1 MIGRDAQSEGE
12 QARHEQG
19 RHEQGQEEQGHED
32 KTALVS
38 GGLMLAG
45 EGVGEGVGEG
55 GEAWG
60 PRRSMMT
67 EPGRPPFRLTGSGAA
82 MMKLRDDIE
91 RAALADFAVL
101 IEGETGVG
109 KEMVARQIHQWSRRR
124 KGPWVAVN
132 CAALVDSL
140 VESELFGLEDR
151 TATGVRGRRGKI
163 ELAHTGTLFLDE
175 VAELSPHVQAKLLR
189 VLQDFVVERV
199 GGQES
204 RRVSARLIVATN
216 RSLGPLVRERVFRQ
230 DLFYRV
236 NLLTIQVPPLRE
248 RLGDVSELAR
258 AFLADHRDLGITR
271 VSSSALEV
279 LRTYEWPG
287 NVRELFNVLADSSTR
302 AMARGSAEIA
312 VPDLPEVLSRPYREV
327 LQPSVE
333 HGDSMRTWAGRYA
346 RLVLERCG
354 NNKRK
359 ACQRLDISYHTLQ
372 AYLTHAHRGAVAIP
386 GEAAAKSR

>member
-1 MIGRDAQSEGE
+1 MIGRDAQSENE
-12 QARHEQG
+12 QVQKIGTGLGMGDGAGVEVGAEVAGGG
-19 RHEQGQEEQGHED
+19 RTE
-32 KTALVS
+32 
-38 GGLMLAG
+38 AG
-45 EGVGEGVGEG
+45 
-55 GEAWG
+55 G
-60 PRRSMMT
+60 PRRSVGET
-67 EPGRPPFRLTGSGAA
+67 ERLPFKLTGSGTA
-82 MMKLRDDIE
+82 MMKLRDEVE

-101 IEGETGVG
+101 IEGETGAG

-140 VESELFGLEDR
+140 VESELFGIEDR

-199 GGQES
+199 GSQES

-236 NLLTIQVPPLRE
+236 NLLTIQVPPLRD
-248 RLGDVSELAR
+248 RLSDVAELTR
-258 AFLADHRDLGITR
+258 AFLVEHHDLGITR
-271 VSSSALEV
+271 VSSAAVEV
-279 LRTYEWPG
+279 LRTYDWPG

-302 AMARGSAEIA
+302 AMARGSVEITI
-312 VPDLPEVLSRPYREV
+312 PDLPEVLSRPYREV
-327 LQPSVE
+327 LQPSIE
-333 HGDSMRTWAGRYA
+333 HGDSMRMWAGRYA

-372 AYLTHAHRGAVAIP
+372 AYLTQAHGGAVAIP
-386 GEAAAKSR
+386 GEVAGKSPLR

>member
-1 MIGRDAQSEGE
+1 MIGRDA
-12 QARHEQG
+12 
-19 RHEQGQEEQGHED
+19 
-32 KTALVS
+32 
-38 GGLMLAG
+38 LM
-45 EGVGEGVGEG
+45 E
-55 GEAWG
+55 
-60 PRRSMMT
+60 T
-67 EPGRPPFRLTGSGAA
+67 RPPFRLTGGGPA
-82 MMKLRDDIE
+82 MMKLREEIE

-101 IEGETGVG
+101 IEGETGAG

-124 KGPWVAVN
+124 KGPWIAVN

-140 VESELFGLEDR
+140 VESELFGIEDR

-163 ELAHTGTLFLDE
+163 EMAHTGTLFLDE

-216 RSLGPLVRERVFRQ
+216 RSLKPLVQERVFRQ

-248 RLGDVSELAR
+248 RLGDLADLAR
-258 AFLADHRDLGITR
+258 AFLTDHPELGLTR
-271 VSSSALEV
+271 VSVAALDV

-287 NVRELFNVLADSSTR
+287 NVRELFNVLADSATR
-302 AMARGSAEIA
+302 AMARRSVEIEI
-312 VPDLPEVLSRPYREV
+312 PDLPEVLSRPYREV
-327 LQPSVE
+327 LQPSIE
-333 HGDSMRTWAGRYA
+333 HGDTMRTWAGRYA

-372 AYLTHAHRGAVAIP
+372 AYLTKAHGGAVVIP
-386 GEAAAKSR
+386 GQVAGKSR

>member
-1 MIGRDAQSEGE
+1 MIGHDAQSEDE
-12 QARHEQG
+12 QARKVDAAVG
-19 RHEQGQEEQGHED
+19 AGLDAG
-32 KTALVS
+32 VS
-38 GGLMLAG
+38 A
-45 EGVGEGVGEG
+45 GVGEQP
-55 GEAWG
+55 EAWG
-60 PRRSMMT
+60 PRRSMSIGPI
-67 EPGRPPFRLTGSGAA
+67 EVRPPFRLTGTGPA
-82 MMKLRDDIE
+82 MMRLRDEIQ

-101 IEGETGVG
+101 IEGETGAG

-124 KGPWVAVN
+124 KGPYVAVN

-140 VESELFGLEDR
+140 VESELFGIEDR

-163 ELAHTGTLFLDE
+163 ELAHNGTLFLDE

-216 RSLGPLVRERVFRQ
+216 RSLKPLVQERAFRQ

-236 NLLTIQVPPLRE
+236 NLLSIQVPPLRE
-248 RLGDVSELAR
+248 RLGDVADLAR
-258 AFLADHRDLGITR
+258 AFLVEHADLGITR
-271 VSSSALEV
+271 ISTATLEV

-287 NVRELFNVLADSSTR
+287 NVRELFNVLADAATR

-312 VPDLPEVLSRPYREV
+312 IPDLPDVLSRPYREV
-327 LQPSVE
+327 LQPSIE

-372 AYLTHAHRGAVAIP
+372 AYLTNAHRGAVAIP
-386 GEAAAKSR
+386 GGTAGGSEGSG

>member
-1 MIGRDAQSEGE
+1 MIGRDAQGE
-12 QARHEQG
+12 E
-19 RHEQGQEEQGHED
+19 
-32 KTALVS
+32 V
-38 GGLMLAG
+38 G
-45 EGVGEGVGEG
+45 EGVGEGVAGG
-55 GEAWG
+55 AGEAWG

-82 MMKLRDDIE
+82 MMKLRDEIE

-140 VESELFGLEDR
+140 VESELFGIEDR

-248 RLGDVSELAR
+248 RLGDVFDLAR

-302 AMARGSAEIA
+302 AMARGSAEIT

-372 AYLTHAHRGAVAIP
+372 AYLTHAHRGTAIVPGAIP
-386 GEAAAKSR
+386 GEAAGKSR

>member
-1 MIGRDAQSEGE
+1 MIGRDAQGEDAQGEGEQGEGE
-12 QARHEQG
+12 QAG
-19 RHEQGQEEQGHED
+19 DGQAWDER
-32 KTALVS
+32 TAQASEVF
-38 GGLMLAG
+38 MLAG
-45 EGVGEGVGEG
+45 ERVGEQRET
-55 GEAWG
+55 WP
-60 PRRSMMT
+60 PRRSISPSTST
-67 EPGRPPFRLTGSGAA
+67 ESGRPPFRLTGSSPA
-82 MMKLRDDIE
+82 MMKLRDEIQ
-91 RAALADFAVL
+91 RAALADFSVL
-101 IEGETGVG
+101 IEGETGAG

-124 KGPWVAVN
+124 KGPWIAVN

-140 VESELFGLEDR
+140 VESELFGIEDR
-151 TATGVRGRRGKI
+151 IATGVRGRRGKI
-163 ELAHTGTLFLDE
+163 ELAHNGTLFLDE

-216 RSLGPLVRERVFRQ
+216 RSLRPLVQERVFRQ

-248 RLGDVSELAR
+248 RLGDLSELAR
-258 AFLADHRDLGITR
+258 AFLAEHPDLGITR
-271 VSSSALEV
+271 ISVAALEV

-287 NVRELFNVLADSSTR
+287 NVRELFNVLADAATR

-312 VPDLPEVLSRPYREV
+312 IPDLPEVLSRPYREV
-327 LQPSVE
+327 LQPSIE
-333 HGDSMRTWAGRYA
+333 HGDSMRAWAGRYA

-372 AYLTHAHRGAVAIP
+372 AYLTNAHRGAVVIP
-386 GEAAAKSR
+386 GEVAGRSK

>member
-1 MIGRDAQSEGE
+1 MIGTNAQSEGE
-12 QARHEQG
+12 GGERQARL
-19 RHEQGQEEQGHED
+19 
-32 KTALVS
+32 AS
-38 GGLMLAG
+38 GAFMLTGDAA
-45 EGVGEGVGEG
+45 VGEECGTWPPRAGPLRPVAM
-55 GEAWG
+55 EA
-60 PRRSMMT
+60 
-67 EPGRPPFRLTGSGAA
+67 GRPPFKLTGGGLA
-82 MMKLRDDIE
+82 MMRLREEIE

-101 IEGETGVG
+101 IEGETGAG
-109 KEMVARQIHQWSRRR
+109 KEMVARQIHQWSRRH

-140 VESELFGLEDR
+140 VESELFGIEDR

-163 ELAHTGTLFLDE
+163 EMAHNGTLFLDE

-216 RSLGPLVRERVFRQ
+216 RSLGPLVKERMFRQ

-236 NLLTIQVPPLRE
+236 NLLTIQVPPLRD
-248 RLGDVSELAR
+248 RLGDVADLAR
-258 AFLADHRDLGITR
+258 AFLAEHHDLGIAR
-271 VSSSALEV
+271 VSPAALEV

-287 NVRELFNVLADSSTR
+287 NVRELFNVLADSATR
-302 AMARGSAEIA
+302 AMARRSAEISI
-312 VPDLPEVLSRPYREV
+312 PDLPEVLSRPYREV
-327 LQPSVE
+327 LQPSIE

-372 AYLTHAHRGAVAIP
+372 AYLTQAHRGAVAIP
-386 GEAAAKSR
+386 GEVAGKSQ

>member
-1 MIGRDAQSEGE
+1 MIGRDAQGE
-12 QARHEQG
+12 RVGDGIGVELEAEVAVGAEVAVEATAAAARN
-19 RHEQGQEEQGHED
+19 R
-32 KTALVS
+32 V
-38 GGLMLAG
+38 
-45 EGVGEGVGEG
+45 
-55 GEAWG
+55 EAWA
-60 PRRSMMT
+60 PRRPMT
-67 EPGRPPFRLTGSGAA
+67 MEVGRPPFRMTGSGAA
-82 MMKLRDDIE
+82 MMKLRDEIE

-101 IEGETGVG
+101 IEGETGAG

-140 VESELFGLEDR
+140 VESELFGIEDR

-199 GGQES
+199 GSQES

-216 RSLGPLVRERVFRQ
+216 RSLGPLVRERMFRQ

-236 NLLTIQVPPLRE
+236 NLLTIHVPPLRD
-248 RLGDVSELAR
+248 RLGDVPDLAR
-258 AFLADHRDLGITR
+258 AFLSEHRDLGITR
-271 VSSSALEV
+271 VSSAALEV

-312 VPDLPEVLSRPYREV
+312 IPDLPEVLSRPYREV
-327 LQPSVE
+327 LQPSIE

-372 AYLTHAHRGAVAIP
+372 AYLTQAHRGTVAIP
-386 GEAAAKSR
+386 GAIPGVVPGAIPGEVAGKSR

>member
-1 MIGRDAQSEGE
+1 MIGRDV
-12 QARHEQG
+12 R
-19 RHEQGQEEQGHED
+19 
-32 KTALVS
+32 
-38 GGLMLAG
+38 
-45 EGVGEGVGEG
+45 GEG
-55 GEAWG
+55 GLVQGEQVQGEQIQGEPVQKEQVQKEPMA
-60 PRRSMMT
+60 
-67 EPGRPPFRLTGSGAA
+67 PGRPSFRLTGSGPA
-82 MMKLRDDIE
+82 MMKLREEIE

-101 IEGETGVG
+101 IEGETGAG

-132 CAALVDSL
+132 CAALVDTL
-140 VESELFGLEDR
+140 VESELFGIEDR

-163 ELAHTGTLFLDE
+163 EMAHNGTLFLDE

-258 AFLADHRDLGITR
+258 AFLAEHRDLGIAR
-271 VSSSALEV
+271 VSPGALEV

-302 AMARGSAEIA
+302 AMARGSVEVAI
-312 VPDLPEVLSRPYREV
+312 PDLPEVLSRPYREV
-327 LQPSVE
+327 LQPSIE
-333 HGDSMRTWAGRYA
+333 QGDSMRAWAGRYA

-372 AYLTHAHRGAVAIP
+372 AYLTQAHRG
-386 GEAAAKSR
+386 G